1 MHKQEQLT
9 AKFHGTEPQQGRV
22 HTGFRGLRQKAQD
35 LRQCLTAT
43 VTDVATAA
51 GATTTTAAT
60 KYYEHDGNDDAYCY
74 NYEGYRVQ
82 VLGARRC
89 GSIFS
94 LGFIAWLFDSRY
106 GRDRPGRR
114 LLLKARKVL

>member
-1 MHKQEQLT
+1 M
-9 AKFHGTEPQQGRV
+9 GGV

-60 KYYEHDGNDDAYCY
+60 KYYEHDGNDDVYCY
-74 NYEGYRVQ
+74 NYEVYRIQ
-82 VLGARRC
+82 VLGGQEVRQHFVL
-89 GSIFS
+89 GLHS
-94 LGFIAWLFDSRY
+94 LAF
-106 GRDRPGRR
+106 R
-114 LLLKARKVL
+114 L